1 MRRPRL
7 KTILAIGGM
16 MLAFAPLLAAQIAI
30 SWQVQKQAD
39 AATAGLSS
47 QLVGRAE
54 AAIDAG
60 LDTLAVL
67 ARAKVSDCSAAS
79 LDVMRRAVYGNYL
92 IKEVGVTSDD
102 GRRVVCNH
110 IGDRFDVAAL
120 SSTFSARSGSVTLQI
135 VRLGNSG
142 QRGLMMTWKFGDGSG
157 LSAVLPPEI
166 VAPDILPA
174 SIREA
179 GLGMMTLT
187 DGTLVGSV
195 PALRTENHEARFG
208 ANTAQGTARSER
220 YPLQAAVH
228 VPLSV
233 FQDEMRVLQALGYA
247 GGIAIA
253 GVIIGLIIY
262 GFSRPRSAAAEMR
275 EAMERGE
282 FIPYYQPVV
291 NIKTGRLIGCEVLMR
306 RRSPDGTIVPPSMFI
321 ALAES
326 TGLALPMTRK
336 LMETVRDDL
345 DAVFGARPHLSLSVN
360 LFDDHFESL
369 RIIRDVEAIFGAS
382 RIAYRQITL
391 EITERQPLANIDRA
405 RVVIRRLQEL
415 GARVALDDAGT
426 GHGGLAYLQQLG
438 IDVIKIDKLFID
450 TIDAHDSPSPIL
462 DTLIKLGQELG
473 MELVAEGVEAM
484 EQVEYLRSRGVTA
497 AQGFLFAPPLP
508 ARAFLDLV
516 AAMDP
521 AGVRPLADDAGE
533 AQVKAA

>member
-1 MRRPRL
+1 MRRPKL

-16 MLAFAPLLAAQIAI
+16 MLAFSPLLAAQIAI

-39 AATAGLSS
+39 VTVADLSLR
-47 QLVGRAE
+47 LVDRAE

-60 LDTLAVL
+60 LDTLGML
-67 ARAKVSDCSAAS
+67 ARAKVSDCSPAS
-79 LDVMRRAVYGNYL
+79 LDVMRRAVFGNYL
-92 IKEVGVTSDD
+92 IKEVAVTSDD

-110 IGDRFDVAAL
+110 IGDRFEVAAL
-120 SSTFSARSGSVTLQI
+120 SSTFSARSGSVTLQM

-142 QRGLMMTWKFGDGSG
+142 RRGMMMTWKFGDGSG

-166 VAPDILPA
+166 VVPDILPA
-174 SIREA
+174 RIRES
-179 GLGMMTLT
+179 GLGMVTLT
-187 DGTLVGSV
+187 DGSLVGTV
-195 PALRTENHEARFG
+195 PAIAGSNDARFG
-208 ANTAQGTARSER
+208 PNTVRGDARSER
-220 YPLQAAVH
+220 YPLEAGLY
-228 VPLSV
+228 VPLSI
-233 FQDEMRVLQALGYA
+233 FQEEMSVLQTLGYA

-253 GVIIGLIIY
+253 AVIIGLIIY
-262 GFSRPRSAAAEMR
+262 SFSRPLSAAAEMR

-291 NIKTGRLIGCEVLMR
+291 NIRTGRLIGCEVLMR
-306 RRSPDGTIVPPSMFI
+306 RRPPDGSIIPPSMFI

-345 DAVFGARPHLSLSVN
+345 NAVYGARPHLSLSVN

-369 RIIRDVEAIFGAS
+369 RIIRDIESIFGS
-382 RIAYRQITL
+382 SQITYRQITL

-450 TIDAHDSPSPIL
+450 TIDTNDSPSPIL
-462 DTLIKLGQELG
+462 DSLINLGQELG
-473 MELVAEGVEAM
+473 MELVAEGVEQM
-484 EQVEYLRSRGVTA
+484 PQVDYLRSRGVTA

-516 AAMDP
+516 VAMDP
-521 AGVRPLADDAGE
+521 VATQSRTEGATEPPAKVA
-533 AQVKAA
+533 

>member
-16 MLAFAPLLAAQIAI
+16 MLAFSPLLAAQIAI
-30 SWQVQKQAD
+30 SWQVRKQAD
-39 AATAGLSS
+39 AAVADLSVR
-47 QLVGRAE
+47 LVGGAE

-60 LDTLAVL
+60 LDTLATL
-67 ARAKVSDCSAAS
+67 ARAKVADCSPSS
-79 LDVMRRAVYGNYL
+79 LDVMRRAVYGNYF
-92 IKEVGVTSDD
+92 IKEVAVIGDD

-142 QRGLMMTWKFGDGSG
+142 RRGLMMTWKFGDGSG
-157 LSAVLPPEI
+157 LSVVLPPEI
-166 VAPDILPA
+166 VVPDILPA
-174 SIREA
+174 RLRET
-179 GLGMMTLT
+179 GLGMVTLT
-187 DGTLVGSV
+187 DGTVVGTV
-195 PALRTENHEARFG
+195 PAPSSEAHKARFG
-208 ANTAQGTARSER
+208 ANTVQGTARSER
-220 YPLQAAVH
+220 YPLLAGLY
-228 VPLSV
+228 VPLSI
-233 FQDEMRVLQALGYA
+233 FREDMKGLQTLGHA
-247 GGIAIA
+247 GGLAIA
-253 GVIIGLIIY
+253 AVIIGLIIY
-262 GFSRPRSAAAEMR
+262 GFNRPISAAREMR
-275 EAMERGE
+275 EAMERGA

-291 NIKTGRLIGCEVLMR
+291 NIRTGRLIGCEVLMR
-306 RRSPDGTIVPPSMFI
+306 RREPDGSIIPPSMFI

-336 LMETVRDDL
+336 LMESVRDDL
-345 DAVFGARPHLSLSVN
+345 NAIYGARPHLSLSVN

-369 RIIRDVEAIFGAS
+369 RIIRDIDTIFGS
-382 RIAYRQITL
+382 SQIAFPQILL

-415 GARVALDDAGT
+415 GARVALDDAGA

-450 TIDAHDSPSPIL
+450 TISGDNPSPIL
-462 DTLIKLGQELG
+462 DSIIKLGQELG
-473 MELVAEGVEAM
+473 MDLVAEGVETM
-484 EQVEYLRSRGVTA
+484 EQAEYLRSRGVSA

-508 ARAFLDLV
+508 ARAFLNLV

-521 AGVRPLADDAGE
+521 VREHPRAKDAGE
-533 AQVKAA
+533 PLAKVA

>member
-16 MLAFAPLLAAQIAI
+16 MLAFSPLLAAQIAI

-39 AATAGLSS
+39 TTVADLSS
-47 QLVGRAE
+47 RLVLRAE

-60 LDTLAVL
+60 LETLAML
-67 ARAKVSDCSAAS
+67 ARAKVADCSPAS
-79 LDVMRRAVYGNYL
+79 LDVMRRAVSGNYL
-92 IKEVGVTSDD
+92 IKEVGVTGDD
-102 GRRVVCNH
+102 GRRIVCNH

-135 VRLGNSG
+135 VRLSNTG

-157 LSAVLPPEI
+157 LSALLPPEI
-166 VAPDILPA
+166 VVPDILPA
-174 SIREA
+174 SIHEA
-179 GLGMMTLT
+179 GLGMLTLT
-187 DGTLVGSV
+187 DGTLVGTV
-195 PALRTENHEARFG
+195 PARRSGASEARFG
-208 ANTAQGTARSER
+208 ANTVTGTARSER
-220 YPLQAAVH
+220 YPLQAGLY
-228 VPLSV
+228 VPLSIFRV
-233 FQDEMRVLQALGYA
+233 EMTVLQALGYA
-247 GGIAIA
+247 GGVLIAA
-253 GVIIGLIIY
+253 VIIGLIIY
-262 GFSRPRSAAAEMR
+262 GFTRPVSAAREMR
-275 EAMERGE
+275 EAMERGA

-291 NIKTGRLIGCEVLMR
+291 NIRTGRLMGCEVLMR
-306 RRSPDGTIVPPSMFI
+306 RREPDGTIIPPSMFI

-326 TGLALPMTRK
+326 TGLALPMTRR

-345 DAVFGARPHLSLSVN
+345 NAIYGARPHLSLSVN

-369 RIIRDVEAIFGAS
+369 RIIRDVEMIFGS
-382 RIAYRQITL
+382 SQIAFKQITL

-405 RVVIRRLQEL
+405 RVVVRRLQEL

-450 TIDAHDSPSPIL
+450 TIDADDSPSPIL
-462 DTLIKLGQELG
+462 DSMIKLGHELG

-484 EQVEYLRSRGVTA
+484 EQVEYLRRRGVTA

-521 AGVRPLADDAGE
+521 VGERPQAETAGDLRAEVA
-533 AQVKAA
+533 